1 MGTSPNEWLA
11 TLAASSFGR
20 WHLVRRYHLPAI
32 AELLLA
38 DLALHASAGG
48 SLASTEQLAANG
60 ASRTTVTVAY
70 PHDDAIARAIAIVVV
85 IGSLGDG
92 ESPKAFASEVEEARH
107 RLRSADACTLA

>member
-1 MGTSPNEWLA
+1 MGTSPDEG
-11 TLAASSFGR
+11 LAALTALTFIR
-20 WHLVRRYHLPAI
+20 WHLVHWYHLPALTQ
-32 AELLLA
+32 LLPA
-38 DLALHASAGG
+38 GLALHASARG
-48 SLASTEQLAANG
+48 SLACSKQLAADR
-60 ASRTTVTVAY
+60 ASRTAVAIAH